1 MEETKFFDV
10 IQQIDDILNEKDVCQ
25 AIVLLEDI
33 LKEEPFEK
41 YFLEKLQDVEW
52 LRPLTERGFFA
63 KPPKPEKDESKGTI
77 GFPPWPESRYL
88 ARMASVNPE
97 MVFKVIIQIP
107 DTENASVNEDLVDA
121 ALAMPPDLAA
131 KLVEKAK
138 AWARSS
144 YQLFLPEKLGNL
156 VAHLAR
162 GGETDVALDLA
173 RVLLEVLPDQKRQKK
188 TIDDDTYGLPP
199 EATARFDQW
208 DYEETLKKHIPE
220 LVKAAGIRAFDF
232 LCDLLETAIRL
243 SRRDG
248 EKGVPEDYSY
258 IWRPAIEEHPQNI
271 GHSLKDSLV
280 TSIRD
285 AAESI
290 IQTES
295 VNIKVLVDR
304 LESRPWRVFHRIALH
319 LLRCFPDVSSELIAE
334 RLTDHDLFE
343 DGCCRHEYTMLLGG
357 CYSLLSPQQRKVIL
371 GWIEQGP
378 DLERFKEKEE
388 QFSGKRPTD
397 KEAQRYRRYWQRDR
411 LAWFKESLPKA
422 WKQHY
427 EELVNELGEPEH
439 PEFASYSV
447 SWVGPTSP
455 KSAEEL
461 KTMTVPDI
469 AKFCKTWKPSRDRMT
484 PSPGGLGRA
493 LSPVVEEDPARFSE
507 GANEFLDLD
516 PNYVRALLSGF
527 RDALKKERT
536 FDWIP
541 VLDLC
546 NWVLK
551 QPREINGSRHE
562 ESDKDPHWGWARKT
576 IAGLI
581 SAGLKE
587 DPGCIPYDL
596 RKTVWDVIEPLTK
609 DPDPTPDEEARYDG
623 STMDPTT
630 LSINTTRGE
639 AMHAVINYGLWIR
652 RHLEKEP
659 DPKERLA
666 HGFDEMPEVRE
677 VLENHLHISRD
688 PSLAIRAVY
697 GQWFPWIVLLD
708 PEWAESHAG
717 QIFSPKEDERI
728 LWAAAWNAYVTW
740 CKAYDNV
747 FDVLGDQ
754 YALAIER
761 LGEVDKEVDHLV
773 NPESR
778 LGEHLVVFYWRG
790 KLDLNHPENL
800 LVRFWEKASPSV
812 RGWVIQFVGRSLT
825 NDKGTMPQVIIKRL
839 EVLWER
845 CISEAISA
853 SDKKSFL
860 PELVAF
866 GWWFASAKFRD
877 KWAMEQLLGA
887 LRITQKTDMDHLVV
901 ERLAVISERMPMETV
916 QCLEY
921 LVKGDKEGWKMHRW
935 RDKAKMVLSNA
946 LQAQG
951 KTAEMA
957 EDLIHYLGSRGY
969 LEFRSLFRG
978 NG

>member
-1 MEETKFFDV
+1 MKSWKKPTPDQIDRAVALIGQSGHYRYFFDRLENPEW
-10 IQQIDDILNEKDVCQ
+10 IKPLQ
-25 AIVLLEDI
+25 A
-33 LKEEPFEK
+33 K
-41 YFLEKLQDVEW
+41 
-52 LRPLTERGFFA
+52 GFFSN
-63 KPPKPEKDESKGTI
+63 PPPLDRDEEKGTI

-88 ARMASVNPE
+88 ARMASGSPGTIFE
-97 MVFKVIIQIP
+97 VIIHIP
-107 DTENASVNEDLVDA
+107 DTENVSVNEDLVDA
-121 ALAMPPDLAA
+121 ALEMPPEVAA

-138 AWARSS
+138 AWARSP
-144 YQLFLPEKLGNL
+144 YHLLLPEKLGNL
-156 VAHLAR
+156 VAHLAQ
-162 GGETDVALDLA
+162 GGETDAALDLA
-173 RVLLEVLPDQKRQKK
+173 RVLLEVLPDQKRQEK
-188 TIDDDTYGLPP
+188 TVDNGTYSLPP

-208 DYEETLKKHIPE
+208 DYEETLKKDIPE
-220 LVKAAGIRAFDF
+220 LVKVAGIRAFDF

-248 EKGVPEDYSY
+248 EKGVPEDHSY
-258 IWRPAIEEHPQNI
+258 IWRPVIEDHPQNI
-271 GHSLKDSLV
+271 RHDLKDSLV
-280 TSIRD
+280 TSVRD

-290 IQTES
+290 IQTETE
-295 VNIKVLVDR
+295 NIKVLVER

-319 LLRCFPDVSSELIAE
+319 LLRCFSDASLELIAE
-334 RLTDHDLFE
+334 RLTDRDLFD
-343 DGCCRHEYTMLLGG
+343 DGAYRHEYTLLLRN
-357 CYSLLSPQQRKVIL
+357 CYSMLSPQQRKVII

-378 DLERFKEKEE
+378 DLDRFKKMEEK
-388 QFSGKRPTD
+388 FTGKLPTD
-397 KEAQRYRRYWQRDR
+397 EEAQRYHRYWQRDR
-411 LAWFKESLPKA
+411 LAWFKKSLPKK
-422 WKQHY
+422 WKQRY
-427 EELVNELGEPEH
+427 EELVTELGEPEH
-439 PEFASYSV
+439 PEFASYSE

-461 KTMTVPDI
+461 KKMTVLDI
-469 AKFCKTWKPSRDRMT
+469 VKFCKTWQPSGDRMT
-484 PSPGGLGRA
+484 PSPEGLGRA
-493 LSPVVEEDPARFSE
+493 LSPVVEEDPTRFSQM
-507 GANEFLDLD
+507 ASEFVGLDHT
-516 PNYVRALLSGF
+516 YVRALLSGF
-527 RDALKKERT
+527 RDGLKKDRPFE
-536 FDWIP
+536 WIP

-546 NWVLK
+546 KWVLR
-551 QPREINGSRHE
+551 QPREIPGRGHE
-562 ESDKDPHWGWARKT
+562 ERNRDPHWGWARKT
-576 IAGLI
+576 MADLI
-581 SAGLKE
+581 SAGSKE
-587 DPGCIPYDL
+587 GPGCIPYDL
-596 RKTVWDVIEPLTK
+596 RKTVWEIVEPLTE
-609 DPDPTPDEEARYDG
+609 DPDPTPEEEASYGG
-623 STMDPTT
+623 SDMDPTT

-639 AMHAVINYGLWIR
+639 AMHAVVHYGLWVR
-652 RHLEKEP
+652 RHLEKESNA
-659 DPKERLA
+659 KEMLA

-677 VLENHLHISRD
+677 VLENHLDTSCD

-697 GQWFPWIVLLD
+697 GQWFPWLVLLD
-708 PEWAESHAG
+708 TEWAKRHAG
-717 QIFSPKEDERI
+717 QIFPPKEDERN

-921 LVKGDKEGWKMHRW
+921 LVKGDKKGWKMHRW
-935 RDKAKMVLSNA
+935 RDKAKVVLSNA

-951 KTAEMA
+951 KTAEMT
-957 EDLIHYLGSRGY
+957 EELIHYLGSRGY
-969 LEFRSLFRG
+969 LEFRSLLRRSG
-978 NG
+978 

>member
-1 MEETKFFDV
+1 MAEDKFFDLIKELETKIRAGV
-10 IQQIDDILNEKDVCQ
+10 EIGLDSRFIQLLSDPALN
-25 AIVLLEDI
+25 
-33 LKEEPFEK
+33 K
-41 YFLEKLQDVEW
+41 YVFDHLNDATWIKFLWSK
-52 LRPLTERGFFA
+52 GFFQN
-63 KPPKPEKDESKGTI
+63 PPKLERDELKGTI
-77 GFPPWPESRYL
+77 GFPPWSESRYL
-88 ARMASVNPE
+88 ARMASLNPE
-97 MVFKVIIQIP
+97 TVFKVIIQIP
-107 DTENASVNEDLVDA
+107 DTENVRVNEDLVDA
-121 ALAMPPDLAA
+121 ALAMPPNLAA

-138 AWARSS
+138 VWARSP
-144 YQLFLPEKLGNL
+144 YHLLLPEKLGNL
-156 VAHLAR
+156 VAHLAQ
-162 GGETDVALDLA
+162 GGETDAALDLA
-173 RVLLEVLPDQKRQKK
+173 RVLLEVLPDQKRQEK
-188 TIDDDTYGLPP
+188 TVDDGTYSLPP
-199 EATARFDQW
+199 EAKARFDQS
-208 DYEETLKKHIPE
+208 DYEETLKKDIPE

-248 EKGVPEDYSY
+248 DKGIPEDHSY
-258 IWRPAIEEHPQNI
+258 IWRPAIEDHPQNI
-271 GHSLKDSLV
+271 GHALKDSLV
-280 TSIRD
+280 TSVRD

-295 VNIKVLVDR
+295 GNIKELVER
-304 LESRPWRVFHRIALH
+304 LEFRPWRVFYRIALH
-319 LLRCFPDVSSELIAE
+319 LLRCFPDASLELIAE
-334 RLTDHDLFE
+334 RLTDRDLFDE
-343 DGCCRHEYTMLLGG
+343 GAYRHEYTLLLED
-357 CYSLLSPQQRKVIL
+357 CYSLLSPQQQKVIL
-371 GWIEQGP
+371 DWIEQGP
-378 DLERFKEKEE
+378 DLEEFKKMEE
-388 QFSGKRPTD
+388 EFTGTRPTD
-397 KEAQRYRRYWQRDR
+397 EEAQRYRRYGQRDR
-411 LAWFKESLPKA
+411 LAWFKKSLPKK
-422 WKQHY
+422 WKQRY
-427 EELVNELGEPEH
+427 EKLVTELGEPEH
-439 PEFASYSV
+439 PEFVSYSKG
-447 SWVGPTSP
+447 WVGPTSP

-461 KTMTVPDI
+461 KAMTVSDI
-469 AKFCKTWKPSRDRMT
+469 AKFCETWQPSGDRMT
-484 PSPGGLGRA
+484 PSPEGLGRA

-516 PNYVRALLSGF
+516 PTYVRALLSGF

-551 QPREINGSRHE
+551 QPREINGSHHE
-562 ESDKDPHWGWARKT
+562 KSDKDPHWGWARKT

-587 DPGCIPYDL
+587 DPECIPYDL

-639 AMHAVINYGLWIR
+639 AMHAVINYGLWVR

-677 VLENHLHISRD
+677 VLENHLDISRD

-717 QIFSPKEDERI
+717 QIFPPKEDERN

-761 LGEVDKEVDHLV
+761 LGEVGKEVDHLM

-790 KLDLNHPENL
+790 KLDLDHPESL
-800 LVRFWEKASPSV
+800 LVRFWLKASPSV
-812 RGWVIQFVGRSLT
+812 RGWAIQFVGRSLT
-825 NDKGTMPQVIIKRL
+825 NDKASVQPEIIKRL
-839 EVLWER
+839 EALWEKR
-845 CISEAISA
+845 LSETKSTP
-853 SDKKSFL
+853 DKENFL
-860 PELVAF
+860 PEMVAF
-866 GWWFASAKFRD
+866 GWWFASAKFDD
-877 KWAMEQLLGA
+877 KWSIEQLLEA
-887 LRITQKTDMDHLVV
+887 LRITQKTDLDHLVV
-901 ERLAVISERMPMETV
+901 ERLAVISESMPMETV

-935 RDKAKMVLSNA
+935 REKAKRILSSA

-951 KTAEMA
+951 SAAENA

-969 LEFRSLFRG
+969 LEFRSLLRRSE
-978 NG
+978 